1 MTSKALKAK
10 REERIFF
17 ISVCEVVDDLKL
29 PWSKVSGIITDGAPA
44 TAGERSGL
52 STLICN
58 KISKG
63 GGNAIKLHCIIYQQ
77 AVCAKHL
84 KFDHVMKPVVN
95 AINSIRSK
103 APHHRRFQQFLLDIQ
118 AEYRD
123 VIYHNDVRWLSRGSA
138 MRFCSLREK
147 IERFL
152 GKKGHPMEE
161 LSDPVWLADLA
172 FLVDITKHLN
182 ALNIYLQGQDAA
194 VSQLYAHIKAFGTK
208 LQLFQKH
215 CALPS
220 FERGHRQFPTG
231 QHRCANEELCNS
243 YCISFDGN

>member
-1 MTSKALKAK
+1 MSPSVTLPESWTYQQIFKDKVGDREVAFDYFSLACDESTDAYDTALLLIFSRGVDDNMNL
-10 REERIFF
+10 REELPDLQSLKGQTRGRYFF

-58 KISKG
+58 KVSKG

-103 APHHRRFQQFLLDIQ
+103 APHHRWFQQFLLDIQ
-118 AEYRD
+118 AEFRD

-138 MRFCSLREK
+138 MPRFFSLREK
-147 IERFL
+147 IGRFW

-161 LSDPVWLADLA
+161 LSNPVWLADLA
-172 FLVDITKHLN
+172 FLVDI
-182 ALNIYLQGQDAA
+182 
-194 VSQLYAHIKAFGTK
+194 
-208 LQLFQKH
+208 
-215 CALPS
+215 
-220 FERGHRQFPTG
+220 RMR
-231 QHRCANEELCNS
+231 
-243 YCISFDGN
+243 